1 MTTEQEQRERTIE
14 NLRRL
19 AAQRQEAP
27 TPSESTVNWSRWG
40 WLGAAALFMFGKLK
54 WLIAIAKF
62 AKLQTLLT
70 MLLSI
75 AVYAQVFGWPYAAGF
90 VLLIF
95 VHEMGHALA
104 LRQQG
109 IPARAPVFIP
119 FVGAVIA
126 MRGMPRDAWVEAVVG
141 IGGPLLGT
149 VGAIGCLVAAMVTSS
164 PLMFAL
170 AAAGFLINLF
180 NMIPISPLDGGR
192 IVGVMSRWIWLV
204 GYIVGGV
211 VFFLTYSPMLFLIL
225 LFGLFQLPSLFAPGK
240 AGYYDVPTSKRVIM
254 GVAYFGLLA
263 VLAAGAAISEAY
275 APELSAPQRLAVLFT
290 SGLVALAGRGPR

>member
-1 MTTEQEQRERTIE
+1 MTPEQEQQERTLE

-27 TPSESTVNWSRWG
+27 AAAEPQRDWSRWG
-40 WLGAAALFMFGKLK
+40 WLGAAAMFMFGKLK
-54 WLIAIAKF
+54 WLVAIAKF

-70 MLLSI
+70 MLLSV

-95 VHEMGHALA
+95 IHEMGHAVA
-104 LRQQG
+104 LWQQG
-109 IPARAPVFIP
+109 IPAGAPVFIP

-149 VGAIGCLVAAMVTSS
+149 VGAIGCLIAAFVTSS

-170 AAAGFLINLF
+170 SAAGFLINLF

-192 IVGVMSRWIWLV
+192 IVGVMSRWIWAV
-204 GYIVGGV
+204 GYVIGGAM
-211 VFFLTYSPMLFLIL
+211 FLLTYSPMLFLIL
-225 LFGLFQLPSLFAPGK
+225 LLGLFQLPSLFAPSK
-240 AGYYDVPTSKRVIM
+240 EGYYDVPMVKRVGM

-263 VLAAGAAISEAY
+263 VLAVGAAISEAY
-275 APELSAPQRLAVLFT
+275 APELGQSQRLAVLV
-290 SGLVALAGRGPR
+290 SSAVAALAGRGRR

>member
-1 MTTEQEQRERTIE
+1 MTHEQEQQERTIE
-14 NLRRL
+14 NMRRL
-19 AAQRQEAP
+19 MAQRDMAP
-27 TPSESTVNWSRWG
+27 AAEPQRDWSRWG
-40 WLGAAALFMFGKLK
+40 WLGAAALFIFGKAQ
-54 WLIAIAKF
+54 WLFALAKL

-75 AVYAQVFGWPYAAGF
+75 AVYAQVFGWPYAVGF

-95 VHEMGHALA
+95 VHELGHAVA
-104 LRQQG
+104 LWQQG
-109 IPARAPVFIP
+109 IPAGAPVFIP

-149 VGAIGCLVAAMVTSS
+149 VGAIGCLIAAFVTSS

-170 AAAGFLINLF
+170 SAAGFLINLF

-204 GYIVGGV
+204 GYIVGGAM
-211 VFFLTYSPMLFLIL
+211 FLLTYSPMLLLIL
-225 LFGLFQLPSLFAPGK
+225 ILGLFQLPSLFAPRRE
-240 AGYYDVPTSKRVIM
+240 GYYDVSMGKRVVM

-263 VLAAGAAISEAY
+263 VLAAGAAISEAFT
-275 APELSAPQRLAVLFT
+275 AELGQPQRLAVLF
-290 SGLVALAGRGPR
+290 SSALVTLAGRGSR

>member
-1 MTTEQEQRERTIE
+1 MTHEQEQQERTIE
-14 NLRRL
+14 NMRRL
-19 AAQRQEAP
+19 MAQRDMAP
-27 TPSESTVNWSRWG
+27 AAEPQRDWSRWG
-40 WLGAAALFMFGKLK
+40 WLGAAALFIFGKAQ
-54 WLIAIAKF
+54 WLFALAKL

-75 AVYAQVFGWPYAAGF
+75 AVYAQVFGWPYAVGF

-95 VHEMGHALA
+95 VHELGHAVA
-104 LRQQG
+104 MWQQG
-109 IPARAPVFIP
+109 IPAGALVFIP

-149 VGAIGCLVAAMVTSS
+149 VGAIGCLIAALITSS

-170 AAAGFLINLF
+170 SAAGFLINLF

-204 GYIVGGV
+204 GYIVGGAM
-211 VFFLTYSPMLFLIL
+211 FLLTYSPMLLLIL
-225 LFGLFQLPSLFAPGK
+225 ILGLFQLPSLFAPRRE
-240 AGYYDVPTSKRVIM
+240 GYYDVSMGKRVVM

-263 VLAAGAAISEAY
+263 VLAAGAAISEAFT
-275 APELSAPQRLAVLFT
+275 AELGQPQRLAVLF
-290 SGLVALAGRGPR
+290 SSALVTLAGRGSR

>member
-1 MTTEQEQRERTIE
+1 MTPEQEQQERTLD

-19 AAQRQEAP
+19 AAQRYEAP
-27 TPSESTVNWSRWG
+27 AEPQGDWSRWG
-40 WLGAAALFMFGKLK
+40 WLGAAALFIFGKAK
-54 WLIAIAKF
+54 WLLAIAKF

-70 MLLSI
+70 MLLSM
-75 AVYAQVFGWPYAAGF
+75 AVYAQVFGWPYAVGF

-95 VHEMGHALA
+95 VHELGHAVA
-104 LRQQG
+104 LWQQG
-109 IPARAPVFIP
+109 IPAGAPVFIP

-149 VGAIGCLVAAMVTSS
+149 VGAIGCLVAAFVTSS

-170 AAAGFLINLF
+170 SAAGFLINLF

-192 IVGVMSRWIWLV
+192 IVGVMSRWIWAV
-204 GYIVGGV
+204 GYVIGGAM
-211 VFFLTYSPMLFLIL
+211 FLLTYSPMLFLIL
-225 LFGLFQLPSLFAPGK
+225 LLGLFQLPSLFAPSK
-240 AGYYDVPTSKRVIM
+240 EGYYDVPMVKRVGM

-263 VLAAGAAISEAY
+263 VLAVGAAISEAY
-275 APELSAPQRLAVLFT
+275 APELGQSQRLAVLV
-290 SGLVALAGRGPR
+290 SSAVAALAGRGPR

>member
-1 MTTEQEQRERTIE
+1 MTPEQEQQERTLE

-27 TPSESTVNWSRWG
+27 AAAEPQRDWSRWG
-40 WLGAAALFMFGKLK
+40 WLGAAAMFMFGKLK
-54 WLIAIAKF
+54 WLVAIAKF

-70 MLLSI
+70 MLLSV

-95 VHEMGHALA
+95 IHEMGHAVA
-104 LRQQG
+104 LWQQG
-109 IPARAPVFIP
+109 IPAGAPVFIP

-149 VGAIGCLVAAMVTSS
+149 VGAIGCLIAAFVTSS

-170 AAAGFLINLF
+170 SAAGFLINLF

-192 IVGVMSRWIWLV
+192 IVGVMSRWIWAV
-204 GYIVGGV
+204 GYVIGGAM
-211 VFFLTYSPMLFLIL
+211 FLLTYSPMLFLIL
-225 LFGLFQLPSLFAPGK
+225 LLGLFQLPSLFAPSK
-240 AGYYDVPTSKRVIM
+240 EGYYDVPMVKRVGM

-263 VLAAGAAISEAY
+263 VLAVGAAISEAY
-275 APELSAPQRLAVLFT
+275 APELGQSQRLAVLV
-290 SGLVALAGRGPR
+290 SSAVAALAGRGPR

>member
-1 MTTEQEQRERTIE
+1 MTPEQEQQDRTLE

-19 AAQRQEAP
+19 AAQRHEAP
-27 TPSESTVNWSRWG
+27 AVEPQRDWSRWG

-54 WLIAIAKF
+54 WLVAIAKF

-95 VHEMGHALA
+95 IHEMGHALA
-104 LRQQG
+104 LWQQG
-109 IPARAPVFIP
+109 IPAGAPVFIP

-149 VGAIGCLVAAMVTSS
+149 VGAIGCLIAAFVTSS

-170 AAAGFLINLF
+170 SAAGFLINLF

-192 IVGVMSRWIWLV
+192 IVGVMSRWIWVV
-204 GYIVGGV
+204 GYVVGGTM
-211 VFFLTYSPMLFLIL
+211 FLLTYSPMLFLIL
-225 LFGLFQLPSLFAPGK
+225 LFGLFQLPSLFAPHK
-240 AGYYDVPTSKRVIM
+240 ADYYDVPMAKRVVM

-263 VLAAGAAISEAY
+263 ILAAGAAISEAY
-275 APELSAPQRLAVLFT
+275 APELGGPQRLAVLLT

>member
-1 MTTEQEQRERTIE
+1 MTPEQEQQERTLQ

-27 TPSESTVNWSRWG
+27 VAAETQLNWSRWG

-54 WLIAIAKF
+54 WLVAIAKF

-70 MLLSI
+70 MLLSV

-104 LRQQG
+104 LKQQG
-109 IPARAPVFIP
+109 IPAGAPVFIP

-149 VGAIGCLVAAMVTSS
+149 VGAIGCLVAAFVTDS

-170 AAAGFLINLF
+170 SAAGFLINLF

-192 IVGVMSRWIWLV
+192 VVGVMSRWIWLV
-204 GYIVGGV
+204 GYLVGGV
-211 VFFLTYSPMLFLIL
+211 MFLLTFSPMLFLIL
-225 LFGLFQLPSLFAPGK
+225 VLGLFQLPSLLAPSK
-240 AGYYDVPTSKRVIM
+240 EGYYDVPMVKRVGM

-275 APELSAPQRLAVLFT
+275 APALDGKAQLAVLAA
-290 SGLVALAGRGPR
+290 SALASLAGRGPR

>member
-1 MTTEQEQRERTIE
+1 MTPEQEQQDRTLEI
-14 NLRRL
+14 LRRL
-19 AAQRQEAP
+19 AAQRHEIPAAEPQRD
-27 TPSESTVNWSRWG
+27 WSRWG

-54 WLIAIAKF
+54 WLVAIAKF

-104 LRQQG
+104 LWQQG
-109 IPARAPVFIP
+109 IPAGAPVFIP

-149 VGAIGCLVAAMVTSS
+149 VGAIGCLIAAFVTSS

-170 AAAGFLINLF
+170 SAAGFLINLF

-192 IVGVMSRWIWLV
+192 IVGVMSRWIWVV
-204 GYIVGGV
+204 GYVVGGTM
-211 VFFLTYSPMLFLIL
+211 FLLTYSPMLFLIL
-225 LFGLFQLPSLFAPGK
+225 LFGLFQLPSLFAPHK
-240 AGYYDVPTSKRVIM
+240 ADYYDVPMAKRVVM

-263 VLAAGAAISEAY
+263 ILAVGAAISEAY
-275 APELSAPQRLAVLFT
+275 APELGGPQRLAVLL
-290 SGLVALAGRGPR
+290 SSALVALAGRGPR

>member
-1 MTTEQEQRERTIE
+1 MTPEQEQQERTLQ

-27 TPSESTVNWSRWG
+27 VAAETQLNWSRWG

-54 WLIAIAKF
+54 WLVAIAKF

-70 MLLSI
+70 MLLSV

-104 LRQQG
+104 LKQQG
-109 IPARAPVFIP
+109 IPAGAPVFIP

-149 VGAIGCLVAAMVTSS
+149 VGAIGCLVAAFVTDS

-170 AAAGFLINLF
+170 SAAGFLINLF

-192 IVGVMSRWIWLV
+192 VVGVMSRWIWLV
-204 GYIVGGV
+204 GYLVGGLM
-211 VFFLTYSPMLFLIL
+211 FLLTFSPMLFLIL
-225 LFGLFQLPSLFAPGK
+225 VLGLFQLPSLLAPSK
-240 AGYYDVPTSKRVIM
+240 EGYYDVPMVKRVGM

-275 APELSAPQRLAVLFT
+275 APALDGKAQLAVLAA
-290 SGLVALAGRGPR
+290 SALASLAGRGPR

>member
-1 MTTEQEQRERTIE
+1 MTPEQEQQERTLD

-19 AAQRQEAP
+19 AAQRYEAP
-27 TPSESTVNWSRWG
+27 AEPQGDWSRWG
-40 WLGAAALFMFGKLK
+40 WLGAAALFIFGKAK
-54 WLIAIAKF
+54 WLLAIAKF

-75 AVYAQVFGWPYAAGF
+75 AVYAQVFGWPYAVGF

-95 VHEMGHALA
+95 VHELGHAVA
-104 LRQQG
+104 LWQQG
-109 IPARAPVFIP
+109 IPAGAPVFIP

-149 VGAIGCLVAAMVTSS
+149 VGAIGCLVAAFVTSS

-170 AAAGFLINLF
+170 SAAGFLINLF

-204 GYIVGGV
+204 GYIIGGAM
-211 VFFLTYSPMLFLIL
+211 FLLTYSPMLFLIL
-225 LFGLFQLPSLFAPGK
+225 LLGLFQLPSLFAPSNE
-240 AGYYDVPTSKRVIM
+240 GYYDVPMVKRVGM

-263 VLAAGAAISEAY
+263 VLAVGAAISEAY
-275 APELSAPQRLAVLFT
+275 TPELGQPQRLAVLF
-290 SGLVALAGRGPR
+290 SSALVALAGRGPR